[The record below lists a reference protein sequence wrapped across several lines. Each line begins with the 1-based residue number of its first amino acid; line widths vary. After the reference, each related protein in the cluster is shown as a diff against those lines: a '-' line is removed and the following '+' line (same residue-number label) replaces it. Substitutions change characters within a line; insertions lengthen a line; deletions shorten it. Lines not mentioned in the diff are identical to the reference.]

1 MYCFHII
8 RGRINELNGEMV
20 LKGTSL
26 PALKAITKILV
37 LDDDGFVFM
46 EPLRRSEFCIEYRQD
61 IQALSDVAE
70 YDIILC
76 DIRGVGAFL
85 DSQYEGAYLV
95 KKIKEKYP
103 NKIVISYTASDY
115 SPSYQEYLKY
125 ADAIIPKGTSLED
138 WDSLL
143 TEKIRELADPV
154 KMWEKTR
161 EALLKANVQTITVAE
176 YESQYVKAI
185 QNNSFE
191 SIKKLFEKKK
201 KPGTEIMLSLLTSVI
216 AKVIEKAVL

>member
-1 MYCFHII
+1 MWSIHLIK
-8 RGRINELNGEMV
+8 GRLVELNGEMI

-46 EPLRRSEFCIEYRQD
+46 DSLRRSEFSIEHRQD

-70 YDIILC
+70 YDIVLC
-76 DIRGVGAFL
+76 DIRGVGRFL
-85 DSQYEGAYLV
+85 NSQYEGAYLV

-103 NKIVISYTASDY
+103 NKIVISYTANDY
-115 SPSYQEYLKY
+115 SPDYQEYLKY

-138 WDSLL
+138 WDALL
-143 TEKIRELADPV
+143 TEKLRELADPV

-161 EALLKANVQTITVAE
+161 TALLKADVQTIVVAE

-191 SIKKLFEKKK
+191 TIRKLFEGQK
-201 KPGTEIMLSLLTSVI
+201 KPGAEIMVSLLSSVVVKLI
-216 AKVIEKAVL
+216 KKVAL